1 MKKTQNENFRTENYN
16 NQNLK
21 LSEWAQQ
28 QKGKERGKIS
38 ELEDRTI
45 EIVQSEQREYI
56 LRKY

>member
-28 QKGKERGKIS
+28 QKGKERGEIS